1 MPEALEDTAKALGTY
16 PKDETGA
23 NDMRYLCKPRQNGTF
38 AEIEEEPDRYISL
51 YTYCMDDVYA
61 ERGVDDA
68 IPDLQRDEQQKY
80 YPMDQRINDRGW
92 EVDPHSIECA
102 QDLVEQ
108 YKHELKAKC
117 IEATGVAP
125 SQTGKLAEWCRDEG
139 FLTLQ
144 NLQAETVNDAME
156 DRNCPEHVRRVLR
169 LYSTYNMKAVS
180 KFPAMLR
187 SKCDDNVLRGMFRF
201 HAAGPGRW
209 SSKIVQLH
217 NLYRPKIKDQD
228 TAIAAFWL
236 RNLDFLKA
244 LYDGEKTTDGRHF
257 LNPMVV
263 LGSCVRGMLV
273 ARKGKKLIFPDHSGI
288 EARLNAWAW
297 DEDWKLL
304 AYRAYDTI
312 LTDDKGGVLFDK
324 KGEPMRAGP
333 DLYVL
338 AYARAFGISVEDV
351 TKAMR
356 QIGKVMELALGYE
369 GGVGAFVTM
378 TKTYGI
384 DLEELTAAAFPTI
397 PRDVMLEAI
406 DAWAWAVSQKRTH
419 DLPQKVWVTIDALKR
434 LWRRAHPRIVQGW
447 KDLKNAAVM
456 AVQNPGQIFAV
467 ADGKCMFMVK
477 GKWLYMRLPSGR
489 RIAYY
494 KPRIAD
500 DGTIRFLGVDT
511 FTRKWGW
518 TTSYGGKWDENFI
531 QGMAACLLRED
542 LYWLEEAGYDPVG
555 HVHDEPVV
563 ECDEDFGSV
572 EEAGSIICRPRVW
585 APGLPLAFEGHVG
598 KRYRK

>member
-1 MPEALEDTAKALGTY
+1 
-16 PKDETGA
+16 
-23 NDMRYLCKPRQNGTF
+23 
-38 AEIEEEPDRYISL
+38 
-51 YTYCMDDVYA
+51 
-61 ERGVDDA
+61 
-68 IPDLQRDEQQKY
+68 
-80 YPMDQRINDRGW
+80 
-92 EVDPHSIECA
+92 
-102 QDLVEQ
+102 
-108 YKHELKAKC
+108 
-117 IEATGVAP
+117 
-125 SQTGKLAEWCRDEG
+125 
-139 FLTLQ
+139 
-144 NLQAETVNDAME
+144 
-156 DRNCPEHVRRVLR
+156 
-169 LYSTYNMKAVS
+169 
-180 KFPAMLR
+180 
-187 SKCDDNVLRGMFRF
+187 
-201 HAAGPGRW
+201 
-209 SSKIVQLH
+209 
-217 NLYRPKIKDQD
+217 
-228 TAIAAFWL
+228 
-236 RNLDFLKA
+236 
-244 LYDGEKTTDGRHF
+244 
-257 LNPMVV
+257 
-263 LGSCVRGMLV
+263 
-273 ARKGKKLIFPDHSGI
+273 
-288 EARLNAWAW
+288 
-297 DEDWKLL
+297 
-304 AYRAYDTI
+304 
-312 LTDDKGGVLFDK
+312 GVLFDK

-384 DLEELTAAAFPTI
+384 DLEELTEAAFPTI

-518 TTSYGGKWDENFI
+518 TTSYGGK
-531 QGMAACLLRED
+531 
-542 LYWLEEAGYDPVG
+542 
-555 HVHDEPVV
+555 
-563 ECDEDFGSV
+563 
-572 EEAGSIICRPRVW
+572 
-585 APGLPLAFEGHVG
+585 
-598 KRYRK
+598 